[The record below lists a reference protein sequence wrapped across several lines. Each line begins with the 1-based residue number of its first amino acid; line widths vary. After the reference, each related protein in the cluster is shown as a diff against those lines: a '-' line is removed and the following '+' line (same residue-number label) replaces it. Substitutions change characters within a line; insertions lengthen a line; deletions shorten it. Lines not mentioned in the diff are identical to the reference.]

1 MSIDPAVICGTFRIP
16 PSKSKTHFMK
26 KFALPAVRLMIPAFF
41 LFIFGCN
48 KLGSLPSQTL
58 VADLCAIK
66 SLSFVNG
73 GGIDTITFLYDAL
86 GRPVNS
92 IRAFVGTGSPRY
104 VFRYDSEGRLQD
116 FIGAYGD
123 TGDYGG
129 EFWTRYAYSGD
140 NRTVWDT
147 TYIFPEGS
155 IWPPANYL
163 DFRSTMA
170 KYDDEGRVIQ
180 TTTYIPPVNF
190 FDTTAVYGESFVY
203 DAKGDVEGFT
213 YDDKINLHRTN
224 KVWQFIDFQ
233 YSAHNPTKIDAYN
246 AMGLPVKINF
256 TPGGGTVMLGL
267 AFANTV
273 ISYDCELPKGQAQ
286 GD

>member
-1 MSIDPAVICGTFRIP
+1 MIDKEVICGTFSIP
-16 PSKSKTHFMK
+16 PSKSKTRIMK
-26 KFALPAVRLMIPAFF
+26 KYSLPAIGLAIPACL
-41 LFIFGCN
+41 LFICGCQ
-48 KLGSLPSQTL
+48 KSGGLPSQTL
-58 VADLCAIK
+58 VGDLCAIR
-66 SLSFVNG
+66 SLSFSYGSGTN
-73 GGIDTITFLYDAL
+73 DTITFLYDAL

-92 IRAFVGTGSPRY
+92 IRADVGTGSPRY
-104 VFRYDSEGRLQD
+104 VFRYDSVGRLQD

-123 TGDYGG
+123 TGDYPG
-129 EFWTRYAYSGD
+129 EFWTRYTYSEG

-155 IWPPANYL
+155 TWPPATYA
-163 DFRSTMA
+163 DFRSTLA

-180 TTTYIPPVNF
+180 TTTYIPPANQ

-233 YSAHNPTKIDAYN
+233 YSANNPTKIDAYN
-246 AMGLPVKINF
+246 ALGLPVKINF

-273 ISYDCELPKGQAQ
+273 ISYDCELPKGPAR
-286 GD
+286 GE